1 MAKKSILPRVHV
13 MVLCDD
19 VAEREDAAAA
29 FDLIGVRT
37 HIVAPAFPYE
47 HPQLWVYLQV
57 TGHESTAEGRVVIYD
72 SDDNEIATSQSQF
85 VTFTGPLDFLH
96 LFFPFADCTFSGPG
110 VYYVQVKFDGK
121 IVGERALHLIEE
133 EGGSNGQAD

>member
-1 MAKKSILPRVHV
+1 MAKKYVLPRVHV

-37 HIVAPAFPYE
+37 HIVAAAFPYE

-57 TGHESTAEGRVVIYD
+57 TGHESTAEGRVAVVD
-72 SDDNEIATSQSQF
+72 SDDAKVAASPPERI
-85 VTFTGPLDFLH
+85 TFTGPLDFYH
-96 LFFPFADCTFSGPG
+96 VRFRFDDCVFPGPG
-110 VYYVQVKFDGK
+110 VYYIQVTFDGK
-121 IVGERALHLIEE
+121 IVGERALQVIER
-133 EGGSNGQAD
+133 EGGSNGQT